1 MIVIA
6 DASVLIHLAKAEAF
20 FILERLFGK
29 IIIASSVYREVV
41 DEGRGKEGAREVAGA
56 SWIGIRDVH
65 DQKKVLLL
73 LQELDRGEAES
84 IVLATEQRAD
94 LVLVDERR
102 ARAVLARIGIPIK
115 GTIGI
120 LLEAHR
126 KGMIA
131 DVKEALDRLIA
142 GGFWID
148 RKWYEKAI
156 EAAK

>member
-1 MIVIA
+1 M
-6 DASVLIHLAKAEAF
+6 
-20 FILERLFGK
+20 
-29 IIIASSVYREVV
+29 
-41 DEGRGKEGAREVAGA
+41 
-56 SWIGIRDVH
+56 
-65 DQKKVLLL
+65 
-73 LQELDRGEAES
+73 
-84 IVLATEQRAD
+84 LATEQRAD